1 MIARGGSALIVRAY
15 PRVGKNAATLCG
27 AQTVAARTFAGDE
40 NGNLETGTWLLHHV
54 RKTVAMV
61 EIGETAG
68 PPAGRSLRILVISG
82 PNLNLLGRREPGVYG
97 AVTLQD
103 IHTRLKRR
111 AKELDCAVE
120 PFQSN
125 HEGALID
132 FLHAH
137 IDDAGGAILNPGGL
151 THTSVALHDAVKAMP
166 FPVIEVHL
174 SNVHARE
181 EFRRRSLIAP
191 AARGQIVGLG
201 WYGYLAALDA
211 LVTLA
216 REERS

>member
-1 MIARGGSALIVRAY
+1 MTTTNDDRL
-15 PRVGKNAATLCG
+15 P
-27 AQTVAARTFAGDE
+27 
-40 NGNLETGTWLLHHV
+40 
-54 RKTVAMV
+54 
-61 EIGETAG
+61 
-68 PPAGRSLRILVISG
+68 RILVLSG

-97 AVTLQD
+97 AVTLQN
-103 IHTRLKRR
+103 IHERLERR
-111 AKELDCAVE
+111 AAELGYAVV

-137 IDDAGGAILNPGGL
+137 IDDAAGAILNPGGY
-151 THTSVALHDAVKAMP
+151 THTSIALHDAVKAMP

-174 SNVHARE
+174 SNIHARE
-181 EFRRRSLIAP
+181 EFRHRSLIAP

-211 LVTLA
+211 LVALA
-216 REERS
+216 RDDRPS

>member
-1 MIARGGSALIVRAY
+1 M
-15 PRVGKNAATLCG
+15 ATTNDG
-27 AQTVAARTFAGDE
+27 A
-40 NGNLETGTWLLHHV
+40 
-54 RKTVAMV
+54 
-61 EIGETAG
+61 
-68 PPAGRSLRILVISG
+68 PPRILVLSG

-103 IHTRLKRR
+103 IHERLERR
-111 AKELDCAVE
+111 AAELGYAVV

-137 IDDAGGAILNPGGL
+137 IDDAAGAVLNPGGY
-151 THTSVALHDAVKAMP
+151 THTSIALHDAVKAMP

-174 SNVHARE
+174 SNIHARE
-181 EFRRRSLIAP
+181 EFRHRSLIAP

-201 WYGYLAALDA
+201 WYGYLYALDA
-211 LVTLA
+211 LVALA
-216 REERS
+216 REDRPS

>member
-1 MIARGGSALIVRAY
+1 MR
-15 PRVGKNAATLCG
+15 
-27 AQTVAARTFAGDE
+27 DE
-40 NGNLETGTWLLHHV
+40 NGNLETGAWLLQRV
-54 RKTVAMV
+54 SKTVAMV
-61 EIGETAG
+61 ERGETAN
-68 PPAGRSLRILVISG
+68 PPAGQSLRILVISG
-82 PNLNLLGRREPGVYG
+82 PNLNLLGRREPGMYG

-103 IHTRLKRR
+103 IHARLERR
-111 AKELDCAVE
+111 AQELRCAVE

-191 AARGQIVGLG
+191 ATRGQIIGLG
-201 WYGYLAALDA
+201 WYGYLAALEA
-211 LVTLA
+211 LVTLT
-216 REERS
+216 RDERP

>member
-1 MIARGGSALIVRAY
+1 MRPRSPSAT
-15 PRVGKNAATLCG
+15 PRPLRHAPLWGTL
-27 AQTVAARTFAGDE
+27 
-40 NGNLETGTWLLHHV
+40 NGTLETGTWLPQRV
-54 RKTVAMV
+54 RRTVVMV
-61 EIGETAG
+61 ERGETAN
-68 PPAGRSLRILVISG
+68 PPAGQSLRILVISG

-97 AVTLQD
+97 TMTLQD
-103 IHTRLKRR
+103 IHARLERR
-111 AKELDCAVE
+111 AKELHCAVE
-120 PFQSN
+120 LFQSN

-181 EFRRRSLIAP
+181 VFRRRSLIAP

-216 REERS
+216 RDERP

>member
-1 MIARGGSALIVRAY
+1 
-15 PRVGKNAATLCG
+15 
-27 AQTVAARTFAGDE
+27 
-40 NGNLETGTWLLHHV
+40 
-54 RKTVAMV
+54 MV
-61 EIGETAG
+61 ERGATAD
-68 PPAGRSLRILVISG
+68 PPPGQSLLILVISG
-82 PNLNLLGRREPGVYG
+82 PNLNLLGRREPAVYG

-103 IHTRLKRR
+103 IHARLERR
-111 AKELDCAVE
+111 AQELDCAVA

-151 THTSVALHDAVKAMP
+151 THSSVALHDAVKAMP

-181 EFRRRSLIAP
+181 GFRHRSLIA
-191 AARGQIVGLG
+191 AATRGQIVGLG

-216 REERS
+216 REERP

>member
-1 MIARGGSALIVRAY
+1 M
-15 PRVGKNAATLCG
+15 ATTNDG
-27 AQTVAARTFAGDE
+27 A
-40 NGNLETGTWLLHHV
+40 
-54 RKTVAMV
+54 
-61 EIGETAG
+61 
-68 PPAGRSLRILVISG
+68 PPRILVLSG

-103 IHTRLKRR
+103 IHERLERR
-111 AKELDCAVE
+111 AAEVGYAVV

-137 IDDAGGAILNPGGL
+137 IDDAAGAILNPGGY
-151 THTSVALHDAVKAMP
+151 THTSIALHDAVKAMP

-174 SNVHARE
+174 SNIHARE
-181 EFRRRSLIAP
+181 EFRHRSLIAP
-191 AARGQIVGLG
+191 ATRGQIVGLG

-211 LVTLA
+211 LVALA
-216 REERS
+216 RDDRPS

>member
-1 MIARGGSALIVRAY
+1 MTTA
-15 PRVGKNAATLCG
+15 N
-27 AQTVAARTFAGDE
+27 GD
-40 NGNLETGTWLLHHV
+40 TQ
-54 RKTVAMV
+54 
-61 EIGETAG
+61 
-68 PPAGRSLRILVISG
+68 PRILVVSG

-103 IHTRLKRR
+103 IHARLERR
-111 AKELDCAVE
+111 AAELGYTIV

-132 FLHAH
+132 VLHAH
-137 IDDAGGAILNPGGL
+137 VDDTAGAILNPGGY

-174 SNVHARE
+174 SNIHARE
-181 EFRRRSLIAP
+181 EFRHRSLIAP

-211 LVTLA
+211 LFALA
-216 REERS
+216 QETTQPS

>member
-1 MIARGGSALIVRAY
+1 ML
-15 PRVGKNAATLCG
+15 
-27 AQTVAARTFAGDE
+27 VAWHHGTRRPT
-40 NGNLETGTWLLHHV
+40 GNLEAATWLLQGIGDTIA
-54 RKTVAMV
+54 RAEMDETVD
-61 EIGETAG
+61 
-68 PPAGRSLRILVISG
+68 PPAGQSLRILVISG

-103 IHTRLKRR
+103 IHARLERR
-111 AKELDCAVE
+111 AQELHCAVE

-181 EFRRRSLIAP
+181 EFRRHSLIAP
-191 AARGQIVGLG
+191 AARGQLI
-201 WYGYLAALDA
+201 D
-211 LVTLA
+211 
-216 REERS
+216 